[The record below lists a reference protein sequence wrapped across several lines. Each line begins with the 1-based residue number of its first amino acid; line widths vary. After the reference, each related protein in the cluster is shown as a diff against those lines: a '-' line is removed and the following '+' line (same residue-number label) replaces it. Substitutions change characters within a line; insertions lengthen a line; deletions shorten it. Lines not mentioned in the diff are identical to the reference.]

1 MHNFKGGGNAYSWM
15 AWVNVCFSATSAIKI
30 NIVPLQN
37 LAFILFVF
45 KREIQNLY
53 FFRRSILQN
62 LYFFS
67 LLEVGPWI

>member
-15 AWVNVCFSATSAIKI
+15 AWVNVCFSTSAIKI